1 MKPMWAVAAIVVG
14 VKNSPIS
21 FSFFFFFFLSFFTS
35 IIKNIYSSYYVKV
48 MWFTKFH

>member
-21 FSFFFFFFLSFFTS
+21 FSFFFCLFFTS